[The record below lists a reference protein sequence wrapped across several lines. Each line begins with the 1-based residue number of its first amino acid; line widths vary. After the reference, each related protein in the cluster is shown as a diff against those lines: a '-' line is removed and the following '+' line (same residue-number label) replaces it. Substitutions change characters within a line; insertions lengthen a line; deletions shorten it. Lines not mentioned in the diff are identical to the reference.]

1 MYFSGIYKLTMVCV
15 AAAAVI
21 ILITAGLLTSRY
33 LNLSAEKPIVSSS
46 PQGAVVSPAAER
58 HVNSSSD
65 PSTTAR
71 PEDCLG
77 KPSALGTSRTI
88 IVDPRQHSQIGTM
101 NYSETLPLRDKEVV
115 LTFDDGPER
124 PNTDKVLD
132 ILASE
137 CVRATFFTVGR
148 MAKIHPELIRRAVEE
163 GHTVGTHTMN
173 HPLRFRALAV
183 ERARQEIDD
192 GIEAA
197 SAALGDRAK
206 LAPFFRFP
214 GFGRTEAAE
223 EYLESR
229 GLMVWSAD
237 FPADDWRKIS
247 PEEVARRALS
257 RLEANGKGVLLLH
270 DIHERTVEALP
281 IIFGA
286 LKARGYH
293 VVHVVPASHD
303 YPATPTAA
311 DQWRPHR
318 EAKPASSA
326 LLGHPD
332 ADTTAAE

>member
-1 MYFSGIYKLTMVCV
+1 MYFSGIYKPTMVSV
-15 AAAAVI
+15 AAASVI
-21 ILITAGLLTSRY
+21 ILITITSRY
-33 LNLSAEKPIVSSS
+33 LNLSAEKPIVTSSS
-46 PQGAVVSPAAER
+46 QGADVGPAAER
-58 HVNSSSD
+58 HVNSSGD
-65 PSTTAR
+65 PSTTER

-88 IVDPRQHSQIGTM
+88 VVDPRQHSRIGTM

-197 SAALGDRAK
+197 STALGDRGK

-223 EYLESR
+223 EYLELR

-247 PEEVARRALS
+247 PDEVARRALS
-257 RLEANGKGVLLLH
+257 RLEAKGKGVLLLH
-270 DIHERTVEALP
+270 DIHGRTVEALP

-293 VVHVVPASHD
+293 VVHVKPASHD

-311 DQWRPHR
+311 DQWRSHR

-326 LLGHPD
+326 SLVHPD
-332 ADTTAAE
+332 ANSTTAE